1 MTESKRPA
9 HYNIYPV
16 QPVEISKY
24 LGFCL
29 CNVVK
34 YILRSPFKGT
44 PQEDCQKALEYL
56 RWEMESPHE
65 STPVHDL
72 GKALGAISRL
82 REYLARE
89 VKESKMQDSYAL
101 YTQHFL
107 NELEGY
113 LTSGASE
120 HLKQM
125 QTTISRLQTI
135 LVRRAEVGEAP
146 A

>member
-1 MTESKRPA
+1 MTAIKRPA

-29 CNVVK
+29 GNVVK

-44 PQEDCQKALEYL
+44 PKEDCQKALEYL
-56 RWEMESPHE
+56 TWEMESPHE

-72 GKALGAISRL
+72 GKALDAISRL
-82 REYLARE
+82 REYLVNE
-89 VKESKMQDSYAL
+89 VEASKMQDSYAL

-107 NELEGY
+107 NHLEGY
-113 LTSGASE
+113 LTLGSSE

-125 QTTISRLQTI
+125 QATIARLQTI
-135 LVRRAEVGEAP
+135 LVHKVDEEG
-146 A
+146 